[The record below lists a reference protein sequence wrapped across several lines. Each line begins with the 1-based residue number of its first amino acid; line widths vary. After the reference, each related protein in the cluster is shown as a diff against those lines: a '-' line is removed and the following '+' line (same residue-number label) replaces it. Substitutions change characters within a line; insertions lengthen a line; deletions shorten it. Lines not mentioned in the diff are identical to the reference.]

1 MQVYTKQENPNTQNF
16 YQELYQE
23 DLPNEAKE
31 LDDYVKKFK
40 DKDTSKD
47 KEIEKY
53 KSAARE
59 KLRKVQNLVPENKI
73 QISALRLEEDGDHND
88 RRNNKMMKLMAA
100 PALNQQKMKEEM
112 LIENLKLEFQS

>member
-1 MQVYTKQENPNTQNF
+1 
-16 YQELYQE
+16 
-23 DLPNEAKE
+23 
-31 LDDYVKKFK
+31 VKKFK

-73 QISALRLEEDGDHND
+73 
-88 RRNNKMMKLMAA
+88 
-100 PALNQQKMKEEM
+100 
-112 LIENLKLEFQS
+112 